1 MSSERLI
8 YLPLGGA
15 GEIGMN
21 AYVYGYG
28 KPGKERL
35 IVVDLGVAFPDMD
48 TSPGVDLIIPDIAW
62 LEERRDQI
70 EAIFIT
76 HAHEDHIGAVAHTYD
91 RLRAPIYT
99 RKFTANIAKR
109 KMDEYGHPDDAV
121 TTVAPWPQQTT
132 VGPFKVGFLPM
143 SHSIP
148 ESSSL
153 VIDVAGDRLI
163 HSGDFKIDMTPG
175 VGEPYDPE
183 LWADVSKD
191 GVKALICDSTNV
203 FSQHAGRSE
212 ATVGPEIEKLLGT
225 AQGMVVATTFASD
238 VR

>member
-109 KMDEYGHPDDAV
+109 KMDEYGHPHDHLDPPMSKSIY
-121 TTVAPWPQQTT
+121 VAPTMEEAENDPI
-132 VGPFKVGFLPM
+132 GLEDF
-143 SHSIP
+143 
-148 ESSSL
+148 SSRILRSDGTNGA
-153 VIDVAGDRLI
+153 IGMPTDRNGNVPKGYE
-163 HSGDFKIDMTPG
+163 H
-175 VGEPYDPE
+175 
-183 LWADVSKD
+183 WANRQNDRD
-191 GVKALICDSTNV
+191 RRDDLG
-203 FSQHAGRSE
+203 HAGLPPLRG
-212 ATVGPEIEKLLGT
+212 TPEVVIERIKQT
-225 AQGMVVATTFASD
+225 Q
-238 VR
+238 